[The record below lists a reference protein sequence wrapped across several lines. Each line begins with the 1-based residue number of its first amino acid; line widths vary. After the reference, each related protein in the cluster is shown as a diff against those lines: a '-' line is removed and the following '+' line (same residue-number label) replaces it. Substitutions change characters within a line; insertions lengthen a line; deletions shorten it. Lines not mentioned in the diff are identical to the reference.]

1 MNARETAW
9 RVFATELNSSTLEI
23 KATEEKAPS
32 YIVTPLGAKIN
43 RVLVA
48 GVMTEKENIGSD
60 EEPMWKARIQDV
72 SGSFYINVG
81 RFQPEASAAIADIEI
96 PSFVAAVGR
105 VRTYTTDDQRV
116 FVSVRPEHIVP
127 ITETVRN
134 EWILE
139 TAKSTWKRLTATK
152 KVLGMGDATEQD
164 LIKAGMSPTEAF
176 GITYALDNYGQM
188 PDSTL
193 YLKTIQAAL
202 RMLLLERNVDLGF
215 PEDYSDEPD
224 EIEIPEGQNGGTGNN
239 AAQLEDMIL
248 SLLEELDTDG
258 KGAPREEL
266 ERRAEAEGISSI
278 ELEEVSNTLMDKGLV
293 YEPNLRY
300 LKRI

>member
-127 ITETVRN
+127 ITEAVRN

-202 RMLLLERNVDLGF
+202 RMLLPERNVDLGF

-293 YEPNLRY
+293 YAPNLR
-300 LKRI
+300 

>member
-23 KATEEKAPS
+23 KATEEKMPS

-48 GVMTEKENIGSD
+48 GVLTEKENMGSE
-60 EEPMWKARIQDV
+60 EEPMWRGRIQDV
-72 SGSFYINVG
+72 SGNFFINIG
-81 RFQPEASAAIADIEI
+81 KFQPEASAAIADIEV
-96 PSFVAAVGR
+96 PSLVAAVGR
-105 VRTYTTDDQRV
+105 VRSYTTDDQRV
-116 FVSVRPEHIVP
+116 FVTVRPEHIVQ
-127 ITETVRN
+127 INQTVRN

-152 KVLGMGDATEQD
+152 KVLSMGEATEQD
-164 LIKAGMSPTEAF
+164 LVKAGMSPVEAF

-188 PDSTL
+188 PDSAL

-202 RMLLLERNVDLGF
+202 RMLLPDRDVDLGF
-215 PEDYSDEPD
+215 PEDLSDEPD
-224 EIEIPEGQNGGTGNN
+224 EIEIPENGSGNN
-239 AAQLEDMIL
+239 AAQLEDLIL
-248 SLLEELDTDG
+248 NLLEELDTDG

>member
-23 KATEEKAPS
+23 KATEEKMPS
-32 YIVTPLGAKIN
+32 YIVSPLGAKIN
-43 RVLVA
+43 RILITGVL
-48 GVMTEKENIGSD
+48 TEKENVGSE
-60 EEPMWKARIQDV
+60 EEPMWRGRIQDV
-72 SGSFYINVG
+72 SGSFFINVG
-81 RFQPEASAAIADIEI
+81 KFQPEASAAIADIEA
-96 PSFVAAVGR
+96 PCFVAAVGR
-105 VRTYTTDDQRV
+105 VRSYTTDDGRT
-116 FVSVRPEHIVP
+116 FITVRPEHIVK
-127 ITETVRN
+127 IDEKQRN

-139 TAKSTWKRLTATK
+139 TAKSTWKRLKDTK
-152 KVLGMGDATEQD
+152 RVLSMGDATEKD
-164 LIKAGMSPTEAF
+164 LVDAGMSPVEAF

-188 PDSTL
+188 PDSAL

-202 RMLLLERNVDLGF
+202 RMLLPDRNVDLGF
-215 PEDYSDEPD
+215 PEDMSDEPD
-224 EIEIPEGQNGGTGNN
+224 EIELPENGQQGNN

-248 SLLEELDTDG
+248 DLLEELDTDG

-266 ERRAEAEGISSI
+266 ERRAEDMGISSI

>member
-23 KATEEKAPS
+23 KATEEKMPS

-48 GVMTEKENIGSD
+48 GVLTEKENMGSE
-60 EEPMWKARIQDV
+60 EEPMWRGRIQDV
-72 SGSFYINVG
+72 SGNFFINIG
-81 RFQPEASAAIADIEI
+81 KFQPEASAAIADIEV
-96 PSFVAAVGR
+96 PSLVAAVGR
-105 VRTYTTDDQRV
+105 VRSYTTDDQRV
-116 FVSVRPEHIVP
+116 FVTVRPEHIVQ
-127 ITETVRN
+127 INQTVRN

-139 TAKSTWKRLTATK
+139 TAKSTWKRLTTTK
-152 KVLGMGDATEQD
+152 KVLSMGEATEQD
-164 LIKAGMSPTEAF
+164 LVKAGMSPVEAF

-188 PDSTL
+188 PDSAL

-202 RMLLLERNVDLGF
+202 RMLLPDRDVDLGF
-215 PEDYSDEPD
+215 PEDLSDEPD
-224 EIEIPEGQNGGTGNN
+224 EIEIPENGGGNN
-239 AAQLEDMIL
+239 AAQLEDLIL
-248 SLLEELDTDG
+248 NLLEELDTDG

>member
-23 KATEEKAPS
+23 KATEEKMPS

-48 GVMTEKENIGSD
+48 GVLTEKENMGSE
-60 EEPMWKARIQDV
+60 EEPMWRGRIQDV
-72 SGSFYINVG
+72 SGNFFINIG
-81 RFQPEASAAIADIEI
+81 KFQPEASAAIADIEV
-96 PSFVAAVGR
+96 PSLVAAVGR
-105 VRTYTTDDQRV
+105 VRSYTTDDQRV
-116 FVSVRPEHIVP
+116 FVTVRPEHIVQ
-127 ITETVRN
+127 INQTVRN

-152 KVLGMGDATEQD
+152 KVLSMGEATEQD
-164 LIKAGMSPTEAF
+164 LVKAGMSPVEAF

-188 PDSTL
+188 PDSAL

-202 RMLLLERNVDLGF
+202 RMLLPDRDVDLGF
-215 PEDYSDEPD
+215 PEDLSDEPD
-224 EIEIPEGQNGGTGNN
+224 EIEIPENGGGNN
-239 AAQLEDMIL
+239 AAQLEDLIL
-248 SLLEELDTDG
+248 NLLEELDTDG

>member
-1 MNARETAW
+1 
-9 RVFATELNSSTLEI
+9 
-23 KATEEKAPS
+23 
-32 YIVTPLGAKIN
+32 
-43 RVLVA
+43 
-48 GVMTEKENIGSD
+48 
-60 EEPMWKARIQDV
+60 
-72 SGSFYINVG
+72 
-81 RFQPEASAAIADIEI
+81 
-96 PSFVAAVGR
+96 
-105 VRTYTTDDQRV
+105 
-116 FVSVRPEHIVP
+116 
-127 ITETVRN
+127 
-134 EWILE
+134 
-139 TAKSTWKRLTATK
+139 
-152 KVLGMGDATEQD
+152 
-164 LIKAGMSPTEAF
+164 MSPVEAF

-202 RMLLLERNVDLGF
+202 RMLLPDRNVDLGF

-224 EIEIPEGQNGGTGNN
+224 EIELPEENGGSANN

-248 SLLEELDTDG
+248 NLLEELDTDG

>member
-81 RFQPEASAAIADIEI
+81 RFQLEASAAIADIEI

-202 RMLLLERNVDLGF
+202 RMLLPERNVDLGF

-300 LKRI
+300 HKRI

>member
-9 RVFATELNSSTLEI
+9 RVFATELNSTTLEI
-23 KATEEKAPS
+23 KATEEKQPS

-43 RVLVA
+43 RVLIA
-48 GVMTEKENIGSD
+48 GVMTEKENIGSE

-127 ITETVRN
+127 IDESVRN

-139 TAKSTWKRLTATK
+139 TAKSTWKRLKDTK

-164 LIKAGMSPTEAF
+164 LIKSGMSPTEAF

-202 RMLLLERNVDLGF
+202 RMLLPDKDVDLGF
-215 PEDYSDEPD
+215 PEDYSDVPD
-224 EIEIPEGQNGGTGNN
+224 EIEIPENGESSGNN

-248 SLLEELDTDG
+248 RLLEELDTDG